1 VLFSGD
7 DGVMADSPSST
18 KLPFWIHQALEYLCG
33 LLVVSQAIHASGV
46 VLPIVAGAALI
57 LLGAT
62 ADGPLAAFRLVT
74 RGAHRVLDIVA
85 IVLLAG
91 ALALFGRDGD
101 EAEISLVVVAIV
113 VLVALVFRTNYAPK
127 PVKVKSRRRT
137 PSSADDGGLSEEV
150 GRKAGRAVAAG
161 VKYVKAAKAKRD
173 QRR

>member
-1 VLFSGD
+1 
-7 DGVMADSPSST
+7 MPDSPPST

-33 LLVVSQAIHASGV
+33 LLVVSQAIHASSV
-46 VLPIVAGAALI
+46 TLPVVAGATLI

-62 ADGPLAAFRLVT
+62 ADGPLAAFRLVA
-74 RGAHRVLDIVA
+74 RGLHRVLDIVA
-85 IVLLAG
+85 I
-91 ALALFGRDGD
+91 DGD
-101 EAEISLVVVAIV
+101 GAEISLVVVAIV

-127 PVKVKSRRRT
+127 PVKVKTRRGAAGVT
-137 PSSADDGGLSEEV
+137 NDDGGLSEEV

>member
-1 VLFSGD
+1 
-7 DGVMADSPSST
+7 MPASPPST

-33 LLVVSQAIHASGV
+33 LLIVSQAIHASSV
-46 VLPIVAGAALI
+46 TLPVIAGAVLI

-62 ADGPLAAFRLVT
+62 ADGPLAAFRLVA
-74 RGAHRVLDIVA
+74 RGLHRVLDIVA

-101 EAEISLVVVAIV
+101 GAEVGLVAGAIV
-113 VLVALVFRTNYAPK
+113 VLVALLFRTNYAPK
-127 PVKVKSRRRT
+127 PVKVKTRK
-137 PSSADDGGLSEEV
+137 PAPGASADDGGLSEEV

-173 QRR
+173 QRDQRR

>member
-1 VLFSGD
+1 
-7 DGVMADSPSST
+7 MADSPPST

-46 VLPIVAGAALI
+46 VLPIVAGSALI

-74 RGAHRVLDIVA
+74 RGAHRVLDVVA

-101 EAEISLVVVAIV
+101 GAEISLVGVAIV
-113 VLVALVFRTNYAPK
+113 VLIALLFRTNYAPK
-127 PVKVKSRRRT
+127 PVKVKSKLPGV
-137 PSSADDGGLSEEV
+137 PSKGYIGGSLV
-150 GRKAGRAVAAG
+150 FQV
-161 VKYVKAAKAKRD
+161 
-173 QRR
+173 

>member
-1 VLFSGD
+1 
-7 DGVMADSPSST
+7 MPESPPST

-33 LLVVSQAIHASGV
+33 LLVVSQAIHASSV
-46 VLPIVAGAALI
+46 ALPVVAGAALI

-62 ADGPLAAFRLVT
+62 ADGPLAAFRLVS
-74 RGAHRVLDIVA
+74 RGLHRVLDLVA
-85 IVLLAG
+85 IVLLTG
-91 ALALFGRDGD
+91 ALVLFARDGD
-101 EAEISLVVVAIV
+101 GAEISLVVVAIV

-127 PVKVKSRRRT
+127 PVKVKTRK
-137 PSSADDGGLSEEV
+137 PAGVSADDGGLSEEV

>member
-1 VLFSGD
+1 
-7 DGVMADSPSST
+7 MPASPPST

-33 LLVVSQAIHASGV
+33 LLVVSQAIHASSIT
-46 VLPIVAGAALI
+46 LPVIAGATLI

-62 ADGPLAAFRLVT
+62 ADGPLAAFRLVA
-74 RGAHRVLDIVA
+74 RGLHRVLDIVA

-101 EAEISLVVVAIV
+101 GAEVGLVAGAIV
-113 VLVALVFRTNYAPK
+113 VLVALLFRTNYAPK
-127 PVKVKSRRRT
+127 PVKVKVKARK
-137 PSSADDGGLSEEV
+137 PAPGVSADDGGLSEEV

-173 QRR
+173 QRDQRR

>member
-1 VLFSGD
+1 
-7 DGVMADSPSST
+7 MPASPPST

-33 LLVVSQAIHASGV
+33 LLVVSQAIHASSV
-46 VLPIVAGAALI
+46 ALPIIAGGALI

-91 ALALFGRDGD
+91 VLAISGRDGD
-101 EAEISLVVVAIV
+101 GAEVGLVVVAIV
-113 VLVALVFRTNYAPK
+113 VLLALLFRTNYAPK
-127 PVKVKSRRRT
+127 PVKTKRPAAT
-137 PSSADDGGLSEEV
+137 AAAGDGGLSEDV

-161 VKYVKAAKAKRD
+161 VKYVKAAKKRRD
-173 QRR
+173 QRP